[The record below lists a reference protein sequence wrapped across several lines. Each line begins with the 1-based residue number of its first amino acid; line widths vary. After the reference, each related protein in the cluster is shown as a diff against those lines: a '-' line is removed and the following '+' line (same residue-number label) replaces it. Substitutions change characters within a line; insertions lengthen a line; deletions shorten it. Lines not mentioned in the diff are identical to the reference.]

1 MAKKVSKTSAKDVL
15 KSSEKRPGELI
26 RELVAERAS
35 WSDAAVL
42 AEIEHLPPLADEG
55 DPAWN
60 EQSYWRE
67 FAYRY
72 VALSDAAAH
81 RKLRPAVRL
90 LLERACNGD
99 PGEMMRGLRH
109 SFERIFNPDWAALA
123 DVCME
128 LYGSKR
134 AGTRLWAM
142 HQLMI
147 LDDPRARQVFDRA
160 LNDEIE
166 YVRRLAAAGL
176 ERLNRRPH

>member
-26 RELVAERAS
+26 RELVAETAS

>member
-1 MAKKVSKTSAKDVL
+1 MGL
-15 KSSEKRPGELI
+15 LMSSEKKPHELI

-35 WSDAAVL
+35 WSDAEVL
-42 AEIEHLPPLADEG
+42 AEIEHLPPLADED
-55 DPAWN
+55 DPVWN
-60 EQSYWRE
+60 EESYWRE

-72 VALSDAAAH
+72 VALSDVAAK
-81 RKLRPAVRL
+81 RRVRLAVRL

-109 SFERIFNPDWAALA
+109 SFEGIFDPDWAALA

-128 LYGSKR
+128 LCGSKR
-134 AGTRLWAM
+134 PGTRLWAID
-142 HQLMI
+142 QLMI

-166 YVRRLAAAGL
+166 EVRWRAAAGL
-176 ERLNRRPH
+176 ERLNRHPH